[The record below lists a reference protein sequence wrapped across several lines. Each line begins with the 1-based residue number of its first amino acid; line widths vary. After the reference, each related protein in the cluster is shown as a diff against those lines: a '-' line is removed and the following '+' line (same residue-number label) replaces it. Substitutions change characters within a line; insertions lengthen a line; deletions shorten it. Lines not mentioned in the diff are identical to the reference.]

1 MSFIVAVD
9 GSAGSGKGTLATA
22 IAKKFNLMYLDTGA
36 TYRCITLE
44 MLNRKIGVDDTEEIK
59 KMLKEVEIDFKGDD
73 TFLNGK
79 NVSKEIRES
88 AVNDFV
94 SPVSK
99 IPEVRK
105 SLTDLQRKIAAGKDV
120 ILDGRDI
127 GTVVFPNADVKIYL
141 DASEEIRAK
150 RRYEE
155 NIQNRMNTTYEEI
168 LENVRMRDYND
179 MHKEVGALKV
189 ADDAIVVDSSNLT
202 IDEVVEKIKE
212 IINRD

>member
-59 KMLKEVEIDFKGDD
+59 KMLDEVEIDFKGDD

-105 SLTDLQRKIAAGKDV
+105 SLTDLQRKIASAV
-120 ILDGRDI
+120 
-127 GTVVFPNADVKIYL
+127 A
-141 DASEEIRAK
+141 RAPL
-150 RRYEE
+150 
-155 NIQNRMNTTYEEI
+155 IPS
-168 LENVRMRDYND
+168 
-179 MHKEVGALKV
+179 G
-189 ADDAIVVDSSNLT
+189 
-202 IDEVVEKIKE
+202 
-212 IINRD
+212 

>member
-9 GSAGSGKGTLATA
+9 GSSGSGKGTLATA

-59 KMLKEVEIDFKGDD
+59 KMLDEVEIDFKGDD

-105 SLTDLQRKIAAGKDV
+105 SLTDLQRKIASGKDV

-141 DASEEIRAK
+141 ECELEERA
-150 RRYEE
+150 RRRHK
-155 NIQNRMNTTYEEI
+155 QN
-168 LENVRMRDYND
+168 LE
-179 MHKEVGALKV
+179 KG
-189 ADDAIVVDSSNLT
+189 I
-202 IDEVVEKIKE
+202 
-212 IINRD
+212 

>member
-59 KMLKEVEIDFKGDD
+59 KMLDEVEIDFKGDD

-99 IPEVRK
+99 IPEV
-105 SLTDLQRKIAAGKDV
+105 
-120 ILDGRDI
+120 
-127 GTVVFPNADVKIYL
+127 F
-141 DASEEIRAK
+141 
-150 RRYEE
+150 
-155 NIQNRMNTTYEEI
+155 
-168 LENVRMRDYND
+168 
-179 MHKEVGALKV
+179 HKY
-189 ADDAIVVDSSNLT
+189 
-202 IDEVVEKIKE
+202 
-212 IINRD
+212 